1 MKYASRISSQSM
13 AHLDGT
19 KVDQHSRRRV
29 LQAALILPLAGALT
43 ACEVAVPGQGP
54 APDLYRLTPKS
65 TFAPD
70 LPTVEWQLLLEQPL
84 TNASIDTTRI
94 GLQRS
99 STHVQYYARAGWS
112 DRAPQMIQTLMIES
126 FENSGRIVAVGR
138 ESVALRADYI
148 LKSELREFQAEYYN
162 GPKPRVRITLIAR
175 LVKMPRRAI
184 IGSKK
189 LEAVIEAEADT
200 MEAIITAF
208 DEALGKVLKRLVE
221 WTLITGKE
229 TWTQRS

>member
-1 MKYASRISSQSM
+1 MKYVNKPIDSR
-13 AHLDGT
+13 DGT
-19 KVDQHSRRRV
+19 KADHHSRRRV
-29 LQAALILPLAGALT
+29 LRAALILPLAGALA

-70 LPTVEWQLLLEQPL
+70 LPTVKWQLLLEQPL

-99 STHVQYYARAGWS
+99 PTRVQYYARAGWS
-112 DRAPQMIQTLMIES
+112 DRAPQMIQTVMIES

-138 ESVALRADYI
+138 DSVALRADYI
-148 LKSELREFQAEYYN
+148 LKTDLREFQADYIA
-162 GPKPRVRITLIAR
+162 GPKPRVHITIIAR

-189 LEAVIEAEADT
+189 FEATIEAPADT
-200 MEAIITAF
+200 MEAIIAAF

-221 WTLITGKE
+221 WTLVTGE
-229 TWTQRS
+229 GTWKQRS